1 MPNQT
6 PFTVEPYPRGRTI
19 TADGGR
25 LAARRHMVHGFIE
38 VDVTLARQIL
48 RDHEAATGERLSFT
62 AYIIACVGR
71 AVEDN
76 RYVHASRDWRGRIVT
91 FDEVTV
97 NTIVEVERG
106 GLARQLP
113 LILHAV
119 NRKSVRKIHDQIRAF
134 QHKPDRSSEARY
146 LRMFNRLPRFARD
159 LFYWWI
165 FRSPRMLHERF
176 GTVGLTAVGMFFKG
190 RSGWGLPFTNH
201 TLGIAVGS
209 IVEKPR
215 IVEGRI
221 EAREILHLTVSFD
234 HDIVDGAPAARFTQ
248 RLADLLEG
256 GYGLDDLGGV
266 EDTTAK

>member
-1 MPNQT
+1 MTNQSR
-6 PFTVEPYPRGRTI
+6 FTVEPYPRGRTI

-38 VDVTLARQIL
+38 VDVTLARQAM
-48 RDHEAATGERLSFT
+48 RDHEARTGERLSFT
-62 AYIIACVGR
+62 AFVIACVGQ

-76 RYVHASRDWRGRIVT
+76 RYVHASRDWRGRIVV
-91 FDEVTV
+91 FDEVNV
-97 NTIVEVERG
+97 NTIVEVQRG

-113 LILHAV
+113 LILRGA
-119 NRKSVRKIHDQIRAF
+119 NRKSFREIHDEMRAF
-134 QHKPDRSSEARY
+134 QHKPDSSGEARY
-146 LRMFNRLPRFARD
+146 LRMFNRLPRLARD
-159 LFYWWI
+159 VFYWWI
-165 FRSPRMLHERF
+165 FRSPRMLHRQF

-209 IVEKPR
+209 IAEKPCV
-215 IVEGRI
+215 VEGRI
-221 EAREILHLTVSFD
+221 EAREVLHLTVSFD
-234 HDIVDGAPAARFTQ
+234 HDIVDGAPAARFTR

-266 EDTTAK
+266 EDTTA